1 MAKKSATGP
10 SGLIVV
16 DKPAGLTS
24 HDVVSKMRWIAG
36 TRKVGHAGTLDPM
49 ATGVLILGVNKATR
63 LLTWVVGET
72 KTYTTVM
79 RLGLSTVTDDAE
91 GDITE
96 VASAATVEAITEAA
110 IKDRVQALTGEIM
123 QVPSAVSAIKV
134 NGVRSYARVRSG
146 EAVELE
152 PRPITV
158 HSFEVHSVTPR
169 TVQVEGALETGE
181 DGAPTA
187 TETVTASVLDVAA
200 TVTCSAGT
208 YIRALARDLGAALG
222 TGAHLTELRRT
233 AIGEISVADAYS
245 LDELIAGRE
254 AEQAVPLLPIEEA
267 ARRLFTQRQ
276 LTAAEATDLS
286 NGRRISPTPG
296 GADAQDGTAPS
307 LDRSSGSKTKA
318 SIGGHDKPTTAG
330 ISAAF
335 ALDGTLV
342 ALIENTRWKREN
354 VAAPILV
361 FESGR
366 TF

>member
-16 DKPAGLTS
+16 DKPAGMTS

-49 ATGVLILGVNKATR
+49 ATGVLILGVNKATK

-96 VASAATVEAITEAA
+96 VASAAAVDTITEDMIAEQVA
-110 IKDRVQALTGEIM
+110 KLTGAIE
-123 QVPSAVSAIKV
+123 QVPSSVSAIKV

-146 EAVELE
+146 EDVQLDA
-152 PRPITV
+152 RPITV
-158 HSFEVHSVTPR
+158 HGFEVHSVNPQ
-169 TVQVEGALETGE
+169 TVQVERVLQTDE
-181 DGAPTA
+181 DGVA
-187 TETVTASVLDVAA
+187 TSTEMVTANVLDVAA

-222 TGAHLTELRRT
+222 VGAHLTQLRRT
-233 AIGEISVADAYS
+233 AIGEISVEDAYS
-245 LDELIAGRE
+245 LDALIAGRE

-267 ARRLFTQRQ
+267 ARRLFTERL
-276 LTAAEATDLS
+276 LTATEATDLS
-286 NGRRISPTPG
+286 NGRRISPGPASTEHTPV
-296 GADAQDGTAPS
+296 
-307 LDRSSGSKTKA
+307 SSPNHQQAGSK
-318 SIGGHDKPTTAG
+318 GGHDKPTTAG

-335 ALDGTLV
+335 APDGTLV
-342 ALIENTRWKREN
+342 ALIENTRWKRED
-354 VAAPILV
+354 VASPILV
-361 FESGR
+361 FESGK
-366 TF
+366 TFEENPA

>member
-16 DKPAGLTS
+16 DKPAGMTS

-49 ATGVLILGVNKATR
+49 ATGVLILGVNKATK

-79 RLGLSTVTDDAE
+79 RLGLGTVTDDAE

-96 VASAATVEAITEAA
+96 VASAAAVEAITEDMIAEQVA
-110 IKDRVQALTGEIM
+110 KLTGAIE
-123 QVPSAVSAIKV
+123 QVPSSVSAIKV

-146 EAVELE
+146 EDVQLDA
-152 PRPITV
+152 RPITV
-158 HSFEVHSVTPR
+158 HRFEVHSVTPQ
-169 TVQVEGALETGE
+169 TVQVDRVLETDE

-187 TETVTASVLDVAA
+187 TGTVTANVLDVAA

-222 TGAHLTELRRT
+222 VGAHLTQLRRT
-233 AIGEISVADAYS
+233 AIGEISVEDAYS
-245 LDELIAGRE
+245 LETLIAGRE
-254 AEQAVPLLPIEEA
+254 AEQTVPLLPIEEA
-267 ARRLFTQRQ
+267 ARRLFSERQ
-276 LTAAEATDLS
+276 LTAIEATDLS
-286 NGRRISPTPG
+286 NGRRISPSPV
-296 GADAQDGTAPS
+296 TAEHAPAS
-307 LDRSSGSKTKA
+307 TSDPKQTGSK
-318 SIGGHDKPTTAG
+318 GGHDKPTTAG

-335 ALDGTLV
+335 APDGTLV
-342 ALIENTRWKREN
+342 ALTENTRWKRED

-361 FESGR
+361 FESGK
-366 TF
+366 TFEENPA

>member
-16 DKPAGLTS
+16 DKPAGMTS

-49 ATGVLILGVNKATR
+49 ATGVLILGVNKATK

-96 VASAATVEAITEAA
+96 VASKAAVDSITEDMIAEQVA
-110 IKDRVQALTGEIM
+110 KLTGAIE
-123 QVPSAVSAIKV
+123 QVPSSVSAIKV

-146 EAVELE
+146 EDVQLDA
-152 PRPITV
+152 RPITV
-158 HSFEVHSVTPR
+158 HGFEVHSVTPQ
-169 TVQVEGALETGE
+169 TVQVERVLQTDEHGAATS
-181 DGAPTA
+181 

-222 TGAHLTELRRT
+222 VGAHLTQLRRT
-233 AIGEISVADAYS
+233 AIGEIFVEDAHS
-245 LDELIAGRE
+245 LDALIAGRE

-267 ARRLFTQRQ
+267 TRRLFTERL
-276 LTAAEATDLS
+276 LTATEATDLS
-286 NGRRISPTPG
+286 NGRRISPSPVTTEHTP
-296 GADAQDGTAPS
+296 A
-307 LDRSSGSKTKA
+307 SSPNHQQAGSK
-318 SIGGHDKPTTAG
+318 GGHDKPTTAG

-335 ALDGTLV
+335 APDGTLV
-342 ALIENTRWKREN
+342 ALIENTRWKRED
-354 VAAPILV
+354 VASPILV
-361 FESGR
+361 FESGK
-366 TF
+366 TFEENPA